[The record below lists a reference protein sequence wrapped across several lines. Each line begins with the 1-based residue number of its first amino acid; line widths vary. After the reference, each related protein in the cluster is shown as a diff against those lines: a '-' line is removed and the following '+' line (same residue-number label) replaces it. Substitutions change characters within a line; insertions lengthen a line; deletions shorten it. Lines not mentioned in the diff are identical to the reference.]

1 MKKYKFL
8 IRNIKEMEIEV
19 CAKNHTQAMINLLL
33 EIFKKDENF
42 LKDDNNYT
50 KDLFIKIKKIID
62 EKGKEN
68 LKDYEDFVK
77 ENSFF
82 ISKFEDDFLEENDE
96 YIEENEENSLAEY
109 DEIVCEKCGNC
120 IRIDKDLLS

>member
-8 IRNIKEMEIEV
+8 VRKVEEIEIDV
-19 CAKNHTQAMINLLL
+19 YAKSHLQAMTNLMLNL
-33 EIFKKDENF
+33 TKSDENF
-42 LKDDNNYT
+42 FTDEKNKK
-50 KDLFIKIKKIID
+50 KDLFIKVKQITD

-68 LKDYEDFVK
+68 LKDYKDFIK

-82 ISKFEDDFLEENDE
+82 ISKFEDNFLEETDE
-96 YIEENEENSLAEY
+96 DIEENEDDFLAEY

-120 IRIDKDLLS
+120 IRLDKDLLS

>member
-1 MKKYKFL
+1 MKTYKFL
-8 IRNIKEMEIEV
+8 IKETKEKEIEV

-33 EIFKKDENF
+33 KIAKSDEDFLTDDIKDKKEIF
-42 LKDDNNYT
+42 
-50 KDLFIKIKKIID
+50 IKVKQIID

-68 LKDYEDFVK
+68 LKDYDDFIK

-82 ISKFEDDFLEENDE
+82 ISKFEDDLLEEFDE
-96 YIEENEENSLAEY
+96 DTEENEDNFSAEY

-120 IRIDKDLLS
+120 IKLDKGLLS

>member
-8 IRNIKEMEIEV
+8 VRKVEEKEIDV
-19 CAKNHTQAMINLLL
+19 YAKTHLQAMINLMLNL
-33 EIFKKDENF
+33 IKSDENF
-42 LKDDNNYT
+42 FTDEQNKK
-50 KDLFIKIKKIID
+50 KDLFIKVKKITD

-68 LKDYEDFVK
+68 LKDYKDFIR

-82 ISKFEDDFLEENDE
+82 ISEFEDNFLEETDE
-96 YIEENEENSLAEY
+96 DSEENEDNFLAEY

-120 IRIDKDLLS
+120 IRLDKDLLS

>member
-1 MKKYKFL
+1 MKRYKFL
-8 IRNIKEMEIEV
+8 IKNIKEMEIDV
-19 CAKNHTQAMINLLL
+19 CAKNHTQAMLNLLQKIA
-33 EIFKKDENF
+33 ENDESFFAEDKKY
-42 LKDDNNYT
+42 KQ
-50 KDLFIKIKKIID
+50 DLFIKIKKIID

-77 ENSFF
+77 ENNFF

-96 YIEENEENSLAEY
+96 DIEENEENSLAEY